1 VGRPVP
7 IGAFRFARAR
17 TCIRPRSRGIAPSV
31 SGDDGGDQQASC
43 LEDADTVPEFH
54 TPSDVIVTVDVVWV
68 DERRERDVLRPVKD
82 DGARTVEPISA
93 PDDVLRA
100 EHVAKR
106 FGEVVA
112 LRDVNVHLR
121 RGEALGLI
129 GDNASGKSTLIKILS
144 GFHRLDAGRVIVQ
157 GAPVAL
163 RGVDHA
169 RSLGIDCVYQ
179 DLALIDQL
187 SVWQNMF
194 LRRET
199 VHRPLPFLARQRMRA
214 CARRA
219 LDDLGV
225 RIRSV
230 DLPVGSLS
238 GGQRQAVAVA
248 RSVRSGAQILLLDE
262 PTAAMGAREGM
273 AILDL
278 IARLREQTS
287 EQTSVSMILVAHN
300 YAHVRMVCDR
310 VNLLE
315 DGRIVLDQPIS
326 QTSIQELT
334 DWMTASLRHR

>member
-1 VGRPVP
+1 
-7 IGAFRFARAR
+7 
-17 TCIRPRSRGIAPSV
+17 
-31 SGDDGGDQQASC
+31 
-43 LEDADTVPEFH
+43 VPEIH
-54 TPSDVIVTVDVVWV
+54 TPSDVTVDVVWV
-68 DERRERDVLRPVKD
+68 DERREREVLRAVNY
-82 DGARTVEPISA
+82 DGAPTVEPISA

-100 EHVAKR
+100 EHVAKC

-157 GAPVAL
+157 GTPVAL

-169 RSLGIDCVYQ
+169 HAMGIDCVYQ

-199 VHRPLPFLARQRMRA
+199 VHRPLPFLARRRMRA

-248 RSVRSGAQILLLDE
+248 RSVRAGAQILLLDE
-262 PTAAMGAREGM
+262 PIAAMGAREGM

-287 EQTSVSMILVAHN
+287 LSMILVAHN

-315 DGRIVLDQPIS
+315 DGRIVLDQPVS
-326 QTSIQELT
+326 QTSIEELT
-334 DWMTASLRHR
+334 DWMTASLRRLSHERPPRR